1 MEPFRESKRI
11 GLNMAVVMFM
21 VVTQEFFGRKIKEDI
36 KKFAEINAG
45 DTRI

>member
-1 MEPFRESKRI
+1 VFI
-11 GLNMAVVMFM
+11 

-36 KKFAEINAG
+36 KTFAEINTG